1 VPAYHAARS
10 KDALLNHEVS
20 KIEIERLLL
29 RNQCVQAENMKV
41 MIVDDSAE
49 VRRMITSFIGDL
61 VSEFVECGDGCEA
74 LAAYAEHR
82 PDLVLMDYE
91 MTRMNGF
98 QATRA
103 IKKDFP
109 EAYIVIVSQWDSE
122 ALREAAKD
130 AGADAYINKKSLLPL
145 REFVR
150 FSARLY
156 DGSREKEE

>member
-1 VPAYHAARS
+1 
-10 KDALLNHEVS
+10 
-20 KIEIERLLL
+20 
-29 RNQCVQAENMKV
+29 MKV

-74 LAAYAEHR
+74 LATYADHR

-103 IKKDFP
+103 IKKVFP
-109 EAYIVIVSQWDSE
+109 NARVVIVSQWDSA

-130 AGADAYINKKSLLPL
+130 SGADAYVNKKSLLPL
-145 REFVR
+145 RDFVR
-150 FSARLY
+150 YNPGLFG
-156 DGSREKEE
+156 GSREKEN

>member
-1 VPAYHAARS
+1 MR
-10 KDALLNHEVS
+10 
-20 KIEIERLLL
+20 
-29 RNQCVQAENMKV
+29 V

-61 VSEFVECGDGCEA
+61 VSEFVECSDGCEA

-82 PDLVLMDYE
+82 PDLVLMDYQ

-98 QATRA
+98 HATRA

-109 EAYIVIVSQWDSE
+109 DACIVIVSQWDSS

-130 AGADAYINKKSLLPL
+130 SGADAYVNKKSLLPL
-145 REFVR
+145 RDFVR
-150 FSARLY
+150 YAPGLSG
-156 DGSREKEE
+156 DSRQRED

>member
-1 VPAYHAARS
+1 
-10 KDALLNHEVS
+10 
-20 KIEIERLLL
+20 
-29 RNQCVQAENMKV
+29 MKV

-61 VSEFVECGDGCEA
+61 VSEFVECDDGCEA
-74 LAAYAEHR
+74 LATYAEHR
-82 PDLVLMDYE
+82 PDLVLMDYQ

-109 EAYIVIVSQWDSE
+109 DAHIVIVSQWDSA

-130 AGADAYINKKSLLPL
+130 SGADAYVNKKSLLPL
-145 REFVR
+145 RDFVR
-150 FSARLY
+150 YGPELFG
-156 DGSREKEE
+156 GSRQKEN

>member
-1 VPAYHAARS
+1 
-10 KDALLNHEVS
+10 
-20 KIEIERLLL
+20 
-29 RNQCVQAENMKV
+29 MKV

-61 VSEFVECGDGCEA
+61 VSEFVECSDGCEA
-74 LAAYAEHR
+74 LATYAEHR
-82 PDLVLMDYE
+82 PDLVLMDYQ

-109 EAYIVIVSQWDSE
+109 DAHIVIVSQWDSA

-130 AGADAYINKKSLLPL
+130 SGADAYVNKKSLLPL
-145 REFVR
+145 RDFVR
-150 FSARLY
+150 YNPGLFG
-156 DGSREKEE
+156 GSREKEN

>member
-1 VPAYHAARS
+1 
-10 KDALLNHEVS
+10 
-20 KIEIERLLL
+20 
-29 RNQCVQAENMKV
+29 MKV

-61 VSEFVECGDGCEA
+61 VSEFVECDDGCEA
-74 LAAYAEHR
+74 LATYAEHR
-82 PDLVLMDYE
+82 PDLVLMDYQ

-109 EAYIVIVSQWDSE
+109 DAHIVIVSQWDSA

-130 AGADAYINKKSLLPL
+130 SGADAYVNKKSLLPL
-145 REFVR
+145 RDFVR
-150 FSARLY
+150 YGPELFR
-156 DGSREKEE
+156 GSLKKED

>member
-1 VPAYHAARS
+1 
-10 KDALLNHEVS
+10 
-20 KIEIERLLL
+20 
-29 RNQCVQAENMKV
+29 

-61 VSEFVECGDGCEA
+61 VTEFVECDDGYEA
-74 LAAYAEHR
+74 LATYAEHR
-82 PDLVLMDYE
+82 PDLVLMDYQ

-109 EAYIVIVSQWDSE
+109 DAYIVIVSQWDSA

-130 AGADAYINKKSLLPL
+130 SGADAYINKKSLLPL
-145 REFVR
+145 RDLVR
-150 FSARLY
+150 YSPELVN
-156 DGSREKEE
+156 GSRRKKN